1 MAGIITAAAHGVNL
15 PAGVPQA
22 GRRIKSQ
29 IPSTK
34 PPGGGSTKHQIRNS
48 KQIQMFKIQNPKP
61 AYGPAPAFRS
71 LGFWILDLFGI
82 WNLVLGIS
90 APRGEG
96 FAALDYP
103 ARR

>member
-29 IPSTK
+29 IP
-34 PPGGGSTKHQIRNS
+34 STKHQIRNS

-82 WNLVLGIS
+82 WNLVLGIF